1 MNKKVETYNVPLI
14 MYLNEVK
21 DGTISDDQDVQRK
34 FCSKNSFIDGLGVTA
49 LTGEV
54 YLQPIILGDI
64 PYDNGTKQT
73 YIVDGV
79 QRTAALM
86 RIRFGRHKFSSN
98 TMNSIIEYQTKQKD
112 DDGKVCRDENGC
124 IIWENKTFDIRRKTF
139 DDFPEELKN
148 AFDSFQL
155 NVARYPNCTMEKI
168 SELVRIYNDQNQMN
182 ASQKSLTWIPR
193 FANVI
198 KNIADSSFFKDSIKP
213 SDRERVNGTYER
225 SVCESVMTSFF
236 LDQWKKNPKQMSA
249 FLNDNCTVDML
260 KEIQSNFNE
269 LSELCDDNFYDLFIT
284 KDIPVWMAVYQKF
297 KNLDVE
303 KHVFINFMN
312 RFKNYLHS
320 IIVDEYQTSWDEL
333 ADTKKSTKD
342 KSVITL
348 KIDIITY
355 FLMDYL
361 DLNQDEI
368 VEENNTEI
376 EEHDTENENVELNES
391 EPNEEKIKTI
401 ENDSE
406 NIINDK
412 ECEESVNHTENNV
425 DESNENQDSS
435 EIDNLS
441 FVRENVD
448 PSITEDDIDDYWADL
463 EEYDID
469 KESRLLDFQN
479 EPSLLAIVAYS
490 YKNDIVLD
498 DWIKEYFEQNKMY
511 FIDQKRNYLHM
522 KENLN
527 EYLQLQAKQTV

>member
-34 FCSKNSFIDGLGVTA
+34 FCSKNSFVDGLGVTA

-139 DDFPEELKN
+139 DDFPEELKK

-333 ADTKKSTKD
+333 AATKKSTKD

-348 KIDIITY
+348 KIDLITY

-368 VEENNTEI
+368 ETKENGSTK
-376 EEHDTENENVELNES
+376 
-391 EPNEEKIKTI
+391 EKIETV

-406 NIINDK
+406 NIISD
-412 ECEESVNHTENNV
+412 EEIINHIDNNV
-425 DESNENQDSS
+425 IKTGENQKNS

-463 EEYDID
+463 ERYNID
-469 KESRLLDFQN
+469 KESKLLDFQN
-479 EPSLLAIVAYS
+479 EPSLLAIIAYS

-498 DWIKEYFEQNKMY
+498 DWIAEYFKRNKMY
-511 FIDQKRNYLHM
+511 FVNQKKNYLYM
-522 KENLN
+522 KNDLEKSLGMKI
-527 EYLQLQAKQTV
+527 A